1 MYCIFVIWNV
11 YKSIQIIIIIILL
24 IWICLLVK
32 HVFYGPKKAWGVFH
46 FKAQMLTLSLENT
59 FMLADTLFLGGLYNT
74 SVAKEILHQ
83 ITSLFTLFDRNVIFQ
98 QYFGFLSSWNTI
110 LCWSPPILSGIKQ
123 QGSVYMPH
131 SSKGMFPQH

>member
-1 MYCIFVIWNV
+1 
-11 YKSIQIIIIIILL
+11 
-24 IWICLLVK
+24 
-32 HVFYGPKKAWGVFH
+32 
-46 FKAQMLTLSLENT
+46 MLTLSLENT

-110 LCWSPPILSGIKQ
+110 LC
-123 QGSVYMPH
+123 
-131 SSKGMFPQH
+131 